1 VINDQLKICA
11 LGGITVC
18 VASGDDGSGDQ
29 VDDGHAHCDFP
40 SSSPYVLAVGGTTLR
55 QSGGK
60 FTEVVWKDGDGKR
73 VDGGGSTGSGVSV
86 HFPRPAFQDFT
97 IKSVNPGAMA
107 GRIVPDIVADASA
120 NTGYFI
126 VVDGK
131 GGVNGGTSAATP
143 LWAALLAR
151 INAEL
156 GASKRVGYLTPV
168 LYKSLSG
175 TSQTVGAAGCTD
187 ITSGNNNTAAVGGYK
202 AGPGF
207 DAVSGWGSPIGTSL
221 LEALKKV
228 L

>member
-1 VINDQLKICA
+1 M
-11 LGGITVC
+11 
-18 VASGDDGSGDQ
+18 
-29 VDDGHAHCDFP
+29 
-40 SSSPYVLAVGGTTLR
+40 
-55 QSGGK
+55 
-60 FTEVVWKDGDGKR
+60 
-73 VDGGGSTGSGVSV
+73 SV
-86 HFPRPAFQDFT
+86 HFARPPWQEFS
-97 IKSVNPGAMA
+97 IKSVNPGAIA
-107 GRIVPDIVADASA
+107 GRIVPDVVADAGSA

-143 LWAALLAR
+143 LWASLLAR

-156 GASKRVGYLTPV
+156 GTSKRVGYLTPV

-187 ITSGNNNTAAVGGYK
+187 ITSGNNDTAAVGGYK